1 MGELAAQVGQL
12 AVRQFLQTEVQLG
25 GTGVA
30 MQKGENVGET
40 RDGRVGE
47 MLLDHGGFGLEGVED
62 GPGAV
67 VAGIAQAEGVGA
79 LEAGTGDA
87 HAKVRQAVMGE
98 GHVGEAGALEQRVA
112 LRKE

>member
-1 MGELAAQVGQL
+1 
-12 AVRQFLQTEVQLG
+12 
-25 GTGVA
+25 
-30 MQKGENVGET
+30 MQKGENVGEAH
-40 RDGRVGE
+40 DVRVGE
-47 MLLDHGGFGLEGVED
+47 MLLDHGGVGLEGVEY

-87 HAKVRQAVMGE
+87 RVKVRHAVMGE

>member
-47 MLLDHGGFGLEGVED
+47 TLLDHGGFGLDGVED

-79 LEAGTGDA
+79 LEAEA
-87 HAKVRQAVMGE
+87 RSMRARKSAKR
-98 GHVGEAGALEQRVA
+98 
-112 LRKE
+112 